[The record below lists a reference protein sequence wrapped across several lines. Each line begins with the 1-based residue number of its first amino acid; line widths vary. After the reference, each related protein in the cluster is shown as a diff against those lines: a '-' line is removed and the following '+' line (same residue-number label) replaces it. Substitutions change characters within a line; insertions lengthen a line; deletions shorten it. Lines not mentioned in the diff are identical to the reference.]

1 MLLQVR
7 IFNYNGDQSRE
18 IYHTKRM
25 QRLFLLIVSVLP
37 CFVLIFYFI
46 LRLAGLFVLW
56 YRRFSPSSLLIQI
69 DLGVDQFRIYLS
81 RVPV

>member
-25 QRLFLLIVSVLP
+25 QRFVPIN
-37 CFVLIFYFI
+37 CF
-46 LRLAGLFVLW
+46 R
-56 YRRFSPSSLLIQI
+56 SSLLCSHF
-69 DLGVDQFRIYLS
+69 LFYP
-81 RVPV
+81 PVGGIICFVVS